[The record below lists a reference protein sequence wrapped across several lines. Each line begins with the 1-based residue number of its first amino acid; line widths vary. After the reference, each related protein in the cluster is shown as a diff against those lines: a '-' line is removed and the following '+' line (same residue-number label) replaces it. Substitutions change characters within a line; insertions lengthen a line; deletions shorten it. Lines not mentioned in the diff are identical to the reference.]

1 MSRFTQSNCS
11 YQQVECCLSAPQ
23 LKKMKLSFKFSEPVI
38 IDFTRAQVKHTV
50 DTPKSDPAHNFCLHL
65 TTRQVS
71 DFDKCYELDSGV
83 SLAFSNA
90 QVKSMR
96 SVEHNLISAHPD
108 TIERKCLSSRAYAP
122 ATKKCATPVDEPVAE
137 QPSDVVDS
145 PVPTEQDIGL
155 RQSVQLEKPV
165 ISQSKPTRIV
175 KKKVQH

>member
-11 YQQVECCLSAPQ
+11 YQQVECCLSPPQ

-38 IDFTRAQVKHTV
+38 IEFTRAQVKHTV
-50 DTPKSDPAHNFCLHL
+50 DTPKSDPGHNFCLHL

-83 SLAFSNA
+83 QLAFSNA

-108 TIERKCLSSRAYAP
+108 TVERKCLSSRAYAP
-122 ATKKCATPVDEPVAE
+122 ATKKIPVEEHVE
-137 QPSDVVDS
+137 QPSEVIEPPAPS
-145 PVPTEQDIGL
+145 EQDVGL

-165 ISQSKPTRIV
+165 ISQSKPARIV